1 MVRLSLDT
9 TVDRT
14 AARPV
19 VITYVGAD
27 NRTLLFTATED
38 GSAMNLTSYT
48 VTISAQY
55 DNDDKIVSQS
65 VTLDVEADGT
75 MSYTPAAG
83 EIDVA
88 GEYHAQIRL
97 DDGSANID
105 YLEPFTLRV
114 EPVVYLTAP

>member
-38 GSAMNLTSYT
+38 GSAMDLSSYT

-55 DNDDKIVSQS
+55 ETAEKIVSGS
-65 VTLDVEADGT
+65 VTLDTAADGEI
-75 MSYTPAAG
+75 SFTPTAAQL
-83 EIDVA
+83 DVA
-88 GEYHAQIRL
+88 GDYHAQIRL

-114 EPVVYLTAP
+114 EPVVYLTP